1 MQDLFQE
8 NGHQTET
15 PFTSVLWNAAESII
29 IVSQVNLIEKRFVTQ
44 LLNFGTRDLG
54 KLTPTQI
61 VSQDALPMQ
70 LDLSAIKSYVEHSK
84 ELPVTV
90 RHSFMNIIPAP
101 MLQHSDT
108 AIKDLMDGFMQTDT
122 PLKNVFQPEFMTIA
136 PPICPVE
143 DELVWFNVT
152 NPAWHK
158 PIYDTSLGSV
168 PIDDEQS
175 GGGSS
180 GSVGGVDGISS
191 GIGVIGKR
199 TKTAEA
205 KLSPDSTGMETVVDG
220 LAALSTTP
228 STPSSSSAATSAA
241 AAVAAAQAAA
251 ISAIGVGRPSSAS
264 NTSTTTAAGNET
276 DTCNEARRILELAFT
291 EVLSIQDRQILLN
304 ELERDADV
312 VNQIGLTPAKLPLL
326 VENNP
331 LVAIEILLK
340 LMHSDQITEYFN
352 VLVNMEMSLYSM
364 EVVNRLTTSVD
375 LPTEFVYLY
384 ISNCISTCE
393 TITDKYIQ
401 TRLVRLLCVFL
412 QSLIRNKII
421 NVKELFIEVETFCV
435 EFSRIKEAA
444 GLYRLLKQLE
454 MGDGSAGGT
463 GTSAAGTS
471 GGIGVV
477 GGGTSNTTNIQSL
490 TANSPNIGSGP
501 STSITSAYIA
511 EMARNTNSTSSSSTI
526 SNGNSST
533 AKSKD

>member
-8 NGHQTET
+8 NGQQTET
-15 PFTSVLWNAAESII
+15 PFTSVLLNAGESII
-29 IVSQVNLIEKRFVTQ
+29 IVSNVKWIEKRFVTQ
-44 LLNFGTRDLG
+44 LLNFGTKDLS
-54 KLTPTQI
+54 KLTPAQI
-61 VSQDALPMQ
+61 VTQEPAKVQ
-70 LDLSAIKSYVEHSK
+70 LDLNAIKSYLDHSK
-84 ELPVTV
+84 ELPATV
-90 RHSFMNIIPAP
+90 RHSFMNIIPTP
-101 MLQHSDT
+101 DLQHSDT
-108 AIKDLMDGFMQTDT
+108 AVKDLMDGFTQSDT
-122 PLKNVFQPEFMTIA
+122 PLKNVFQPEFITVA
-136 PPICPVE
+136 PPLCPVE

-158 PIYDTSLGSV
+158 PMYDISLGSITSATNTT
-168 PIDDEQS
+168 PTITS
-175 GGGSS
+175 
-180 GSVGGVDGISS
+180 
-191 GIGVIGKR
+191 KR
-199 TKTAEA
+199 TKTMDA
-205 KLSPDSTGMETVVDG
+205 KPPATTESVMDG
-220 LAALSTTP
+220 LAAIS
-228 STPSSSSAATSAA
+228 TSARPT
-241 AAVAAAQAAA
+241 
-251 ISAIGVGRPSSAS
+251 SAD
-264 NTSTTTAAGNET
+264 NELNNCT
-276 DTCNEARRILELAFT
+276 EARRILKQAFA
-291 EVLSIQDRQILLN
+291 EVLNIQDRQVLLN
-304 ELERDADV
+304 ELEKDPDV
-312 VNQIGLTPAKLPLL
+312 VNNIGLTPAELPLL

-454 MGDGSAGGT
+454 MGDGSTALP
-463 GTSAAGTS
+463 TSAANNNPLSATS
-471 GGIGVV
+471 PNVV
-477 GGGTSNTTNIQSL
+477 NTT
-490 TANSPNIGSGP
+490 P
-501 STSITSAYIA
+501 SMPGQFGTDITT
-511 EMARNTNSTSSSSTI
+511 NTNSTSSSST
-526 SNGNSST
+526 NSST

>member
-61 VSQDALPMQ
+61 VGQDALPMP
-70 LDLSAIKSYVEHSK
+70 LDLNAIKSYVEHSK

-108 AIKDLMDGFMQTDT
+108 AIKDLMDGFMQPDT

-158 PIYDTSLGSV
+158 PIYDTSLGSM
-168 PIDDEQS
+168 PIEEEQI
-175 GGGSS
+175 GGG
-180 GSVGGVDGISS
+180 GGESIGN
-191 GIGVIGKR
+191 IGVIGKR
-199 TKTAEA
+199 TKTAETKA
-205 KLSPDSTGMETVVDG
+205 SPDLMGMETVVDG

-228 STPSSSSAATSAA
+228 SSSTPPSSSSTAA

-251 ISAIGVGRPSSAS
+251 VSAIGVGRPS
-264 NTSTTTAAGNET
+264 STTTAAGNET

-304 ELERDADV
+304 ELERDPDV

-454 MGDGSAGGT
+454 MGDGSAGGGGAG

-471 GGIGVV
+471 GG
-477 GGGTSNTTNIQSL
+477 GGGIAGSASNTTNNNNIQSL

>member
-8 NGHQTET
+8 NGQQTET
-15 PFTSVLWNAAESII
+15 PFTSVLLNAGESII
-29 IVSQVNLIEKRFVTQ
+29 IVSNVKWIEKRFVTQ
-44 LLNFGTRDLG
+44 LLNFGTKDLS
-54 KLTPTQI
+54 KLTPAQI
-61 VSQDALPMQ
+61 VTQEPAKVQ
-70 LDLSAIKSYVEHSK
+70 LDLNAIKSYLDHSK
-84 ELPVTV
+84 ELPATV
-90 RHSFMNIIPAP
+90 RHSFMNIIPTP
-101 MLQHSDT
+101 NLQHSDT
-108 AIKDLMDGFMQTDT
+108 AVKDLMDGFTQSDT
-122 PLKNVFQPEFMTIA
+122 PLKNVFQPEFITVA
-136 PPICPVE
+136 PPLCPVE

-158 PIYDTSLGSV
+158 PMYDISLGSITSATNTT
-168 PIDDEQS
+168 PTITS
-175 GGGSS
+175 
-180 GSVGGVDGISS
+180 
-191 GIGVIGKR
+191 KR
-199 TKTAEA
+199 TKTMDA
-205 KLSPDSTGMETVVDG
+205 KTPATTESVMDG
-220 LAALSTTP
+220 LAAIS
-228 STPSSSSAATSAA
+228 TSARPT
-241 AAVAAAQAAA
+241 
-251 ISAIGVGRPSSAS
+251 SAD
-264 NTSTTTAAGNET
+264 NELNNCT
-276 DTCNEARRILELAFT
+276 EARRILKQAFA
-291 EVLSIQDRQILLN
+291 EVLNIQDRQVLLN
-304 ELERDADV
+304 ELEKDPDV
-312 VNQIGLTPAKLPLL
+312 VNNIGLTPAELPLL

-454 MGDGSAGGT
+454 MGDGSTALP
-463 GTSAAGTS
+463 TSAANNNPLSATS
-471 GGIGVV
+471 PNVV
-477 GGGTSNTTNIQSL
+477 NTT
-490 TANSPNIGSGP
+490 P
-501 STSITSAYIA
+501 SMPGQFGTDITT
-511 EMARNTNSTSSSSTI
+511 NTNSTSSSST
-526 SNGNSST
+526 NSST

>member
-8 NGHQTET
+8 NGQQTET
-15 PFTSVLWNAAESII
+15 PFTSVLLNAGESII
-29 IVSQVNLIEKRFVTQ
+29 IVSNVKWIEKRFVTQ
-44 LLNFGTRDLG
+44 LLNFGTKDLS
-54 KLTPTQI
+54 KLTPAQI
-61 VSQDALPMQ
+61 VTQEPAKVQ
-70 LDLSAIKSYVEHSK
+70 LDLNAIKSYLDHSK
-84 ELPVTV
+84 ELPATV
-90 RHSFMNIIPAP
+90 RHSFMNIIPTP
-101 MLQHSDT
+101 NLQHSDT
-108 AIKDLMDGFMQTDT
+108 AVKDLMDGFTQSDT
-122 PLKNVFQPEFMTIA
+122 PLKNVFQPEFITVA
-136 PPICPVE
+136 PPLCPVE

-158 PIYDTSLGSV
+158 PMYDISLGSITSATNTT
-168 PIDDEQS
+168 PTITS
-175 GGGSS
+175 
-180 GSVGGVDGISS
+180 
-191 GIGVIGKR
+191 KR
-199 TKTAEA
+199 TKTMDA
-205 KLSPDSTGMETVVDG
+205 KPPATTESVMDG
-220 LAALSTTP
+220 LAAIS
-228 STPSSSSAATSAA
+228 TSARPT
-241 AAVAAAQAAA
+241 
-251 ISAIGVGRPSSAS
+251 SAD
-264 NTSTTTAAGNET
+264 NELNNCT
-276 DTCNEARRILELAFT
+276 EARRILKQAFA
-291 EVLSIQDRQILLN
+291 EVLNIQDRQVLLN
-304 ELERDADV
+304 ELEKDPDV
-312 VNQIGLTPAKLPLL
+312 VNNIGLTPAELPLL

-454 MGDGSAGGT
+454 MGDGSTALP
-463 GTSAAGTS
+463 TSAANNNPLSATS
-471 GGIGVV
+471 PNVV
-477 GGGTSNTTNIQSL
+477 NTT
-490 TANSPNIGSGP
+490 P
-501 STSITSAYIA
+501 SMPGQFGTDITT
-511 EMARNTNSTSSSSTI
+511 NTNSTSSSST
-526 SNGNSST
+526 NSST

>member
-8 NGHQTET
+8 NGQQTET
-15 PFTSVLWNAAESII
+15 PFTSVLLNAGESII
-29 IVSQVNLIEKRFVTQ
+29 IVSNVKWIEKRFVSQ
-44 LLNFGTRDLG
+44 LLNFGTKDLS
-54 KLTPTQI
+54 KLTPAQI
-61 VSQDALPMQ
+61 VTQEPAKVQ
-70 LDLSAIKSYVEHSK
+70 LDLNAIKSYLDHSK
-84 ELPVTV
+84 ELPATV
-90 RHSFMNIIPAP
+90 RHSFMNIIPTP
-101 MLQHSDT
+101 NLQHSDT
-108 AIKDLMDGFMQTDT
+108 AVKDLMDGFTQSDT
-122 PLKNVFQPEFMTIA
+122 PLKNVFQPEFITVA
-136 PPICPVE
+136 PPLCPVE

-158 PIYDTSLGSV
+158 PMYDISLGSITSATNTT
-168 PIDDEQS
+168 PTITS
-175 GGGSS
+175 
-180 GSVGGVDGISS
+180 
-191 GIGVIGKR
+191 KR
-199 TKTAEA
+199 TKTMDA
-205 KLSPDSTGMETVVDG
+205 KPPATTESVMDG
-220 LAALSTTP
+220 LAAIS
-228 STPSSSSAATSAA
+228 TSARPT
-241 AAVAAAQAAA
+241 
-251 ISAIGVGRPSSAS
+251 SAD
-264 NTSTTTAAGNET
+264 NELNNCT
-276 DTCNEARRILELAFT
+276 EARRILKQAFA
-291 EVLSIQDRQILLN
+291 EVLNIQDRQVLLN
-304 ELERDADV
+304 ELEKDPDV
-312 VNQIGLTPAKLPLL
+312 VNNIGLTPAELPLL

-454 MGDGSAGGT
+454 MGDGSTALP
-463 GTSAAGTS
+463 TSAANNNPLSATS
-471 GGIGVV
+471 PNVV
-477 GGGTSNTTNIQSL
+477 NTT
-490 TANSPNIGSGP
+490 P
-501 STSITSAYIA
+501 SMPGQFGTDITT
-511 EMARNTNSTSSSSTI
+511 NTNSTSSSST
-526 SNGNSST
+526 NSST

>member
-8 NGHQTET
+8 NGQQTET
-15 PFTSVLWNAAESII
+15 PFTSVLLNAGESII
-29 IVSQVNLIEKRFVTQ
+29 IVSNVKWIEKRFVTQ
-44 LLNFGTRDLG
+44 LLNFGTKDLS
-54 KLTPTQI
+54 KLTPAQI
-61 VSQDALPMQ
+61 VTQEPAKVQ
-70 LDLSAIKSYVEHSK
+70 LDLNAIKSYLDHSK
-84 ELPVTV
+84 ELPATV
-90 RHSFMNIIPAP
+90 RHSFMNIIPTP
-101 MLQHSDT
+101 NLQHSDT
-108 AIKDLMDGFMQTDT
+108 AVKDLMDGFTQSDT
-122 PLKNVFQPEFMTIA
+122 PLKNVFQPEFITVA
-136 PPICPVE
+136 PPLCPVE

-158 PIYDTSLGSV
+158 PMYDISLGSITSATNTT
-168 PIDDEQS
+168 PTITS
-175 GGGSS
+175 
-180 GSVGGVDGISS
+180 
-191 GIGVIGKR
+191 KR
-199 TKTAEA
+199 TKTMDA
-205 KLSPDSTGMETVVDG
+205 KTPATTESVMDG
-220 LAALSTTP
+220 LAAIS
-228 STPSSSSAATSAA
+228 TSARPT
-241 AAVAAAQAAA
+241 
-251 ISAIGVGRPSSAS
+251 SAD
-264 NTSTTTAAGNET
+264 NELNNCT
-276 DTCNEARRILELAFT
+276 EARRILKQAFA
-291 EVLSIQDRQILLN
+291 EVLNIQDRQVLLN
-304 ELERDADV
+304 ELEKDPDV
-312 VNQIGLTPAKLPLL
+312 VNNIGLTPAELPLL

-454 MGDGSAGGT
+454 MGDGSGGT
-463 GTSAAGTS
+463 ALPTSAANNIPLSATS
-471 GGIGVV
+471 PNVV
-477 GGGTSNTTNIQSL
+477 NTT
-490 TANSPNIGSGP
+490 P
-501 STSITSAYIA
+501 SMPGQFGTDITT
-511 EMARNTNSTSSSSTI
+511 NTNSTSSSST
-526 SNGNSST
+526 NSST